1 MPAPG
6 GGSTYVAQPSVRVFT
21 LGRFQVEISGTPLQ
35 FARKVQRRPL
45 DLLELLIA
53 YGGEGVATDRIADT
67 LWPDAEGDAA
77 CLALRATLSR
87 LRKLIGAHAVLGA
100 NRGLTLNP
108 EICWV
113 DALAMS
119 EQLSRTRRPRLD
131 DVDGQAQLV
140 IEEALSH
147 YAGDFLPG
155 EEGLAPVISARER
168 LRSLYLRHLVELGRH
183 YEQDG
188 HPDRAMDLYRRGLE
202 VDASAEEVLR
212 AFIRSCRNLG
222 RSGEG
227 IAAYRSCQAAIQ
239 SRLGA
244 APSAATRIAYRE
256 LLSHAEQEATG
267 QPRSAEALSAAA
279 RDVGPAEIAVAILPF
294 VDQSPGRAYQQLAD
308 AVRETTISLLGAF
321 PQLSLITVP
330 QPDTG
335 WRVARG
341 GEVSHGQSAP
351 RYLLQCNVLVSTDH
365 LRATAHLVDARSGRH
380 AWSAQMDHTLGDS
393 IKTCDEVAIRVAE
406 GLVAKLLGEECAGQ
420 LLNPNVHVWKALAMA
435 RVLLNR
441 QSRQDHL
448 RACALIARVIE
459 AEDEEEE
466 PFSLALRANSRILE
480 GWKWWT
486 ARPEAMLRSGEQE
499 MRALQKHYGWGAKG
513 IHAVSFACALRG
525 DFDEAMR
532 VARRRI
538 DQAPEDSFTHAFL
551 GLSLLYQGRH
561 AEAMEGLTDAVLVCP
576 QPVHWVYKDRA
587 AAQFCAGRYDEAA
600 STLATV
606 LVDDYPLHRE
616 SNLLNARMLYVASLA
631 AGGRV
636 DQARHEAQATLAAY
650 PLAAARD
657 WCRWHFQPYR
667 VQSPAAR
674 VERLLVGAGLPR
686 QRAP

>member
-1 MPAPG
+1 MPAAYG
-6 GGSTYVAQPSVRVFT
+6 RCADLEQPAVRVFT
-21 LGRFQVEISGTPLQ
+21 LGRFQVEISGVPLQ
-35 FARKVQRRPL
+35 FARKAQRRPL

-53 YGGEGVATDRIADT
+53 YGGEGVATDRVADA

-77 CLALRATLSR
+77 YTALRATLSR
-87 LRKLIGAHAVLGA
+87 LRKLIGANAVLGA
-100 NRGLTLNP
+100 NRSLTLNSKV
-108 EICWV
+108 CWI

-119 EQLSRTRRPRLD
+119 EQLSRAGRPQLD
-131 DVDGQAQLV
+131 DCDGQTLFS

-155 EEGLAPVISARER
+155 EDDLAPVISARER
-168 LRSLYLRHLVELGRH
+168 LRSLYLRHLVELGRL

-188 HPDRAMDLYRRGLE
+188 QSDRAMDLYRRGLE
-202 VDASAEEVLR
+202 VDAAAEVVLR
-212 AFIRSCRNLG
+212 AFMRSCRNLG

-227 IAAYRSCQAAIQ
+227 IAAYRSCQAAML
-239 SRLGA
+239 SRLGV
-244 APSAATRIAYRE
+244 APSAATQLAYRE
-256 LLSHAEQEATG
+256 LLRHTEPEATG
-267 QPRSAEALSAAA
+267 QPRSAGALPAAA
-279 RDVGPAEIAVAILPF
+279 RDIGPAEIAVAVLPF
-294 VDQSPGRAYQQLAD
+294 VDQSPGRAYQPLAD
-308 AVRETTISLLGAF
+308 AVRETSISLLGAF

-330 QPDTG
+330 QSDAG
-335 WRVARG
+335 WRDARSS
-341 GEVSHGQSAP
+341 EVSGDHSAP

-365 LRATAHLVDARSGRH
+365 LRATANLVDARSGRH
-380 AWSAQMDHTLGDS
+380 AWSEQMDHTLGDS

-406 GLVAKLLGEECAGQ
+406 GLVAKLLGEECAGH
-420 LLNPNVHVWKALAMA
+420 LLNPNVHVWKALALA

-448 RACALIARVIE
+448 RACALIARVME
-459 AEDEEEE
+459 AKEEEEE

-499 MRALQKHYGWGAKG
+499 MRELQKHYGWGAKG

-538 DQAPEDSFTHAFL
+538 DQAPDDSFTHAFL

-561 AEAMEGLTDAVLVCP
+561 AEAMEGLTDAVLVSP

-636 DQARHEAQATLAAY
+636 DQARHEAHATLAAY

-667 VQSPAAR
+667 VKSPASR
-674 VERLLVGAGLPR
+674 IERLLVGAGLPR
-686 QRAP
+686 QRAA

>member
-21 LGRFQVEISGTPLQ
+21 LGRFQVEIRGIPLR
-35 FARKVQRRPL
+35 FARKTQRRPL
-45 DLLELLIA
+45 DLLELVIA
-53 YGGEGVATDRIADT
+53 YGGEGVATDRLADA
-67 LWPDAEGDAA
+67 LWPDAEGDASYT
-77 CLALRATLSR
+77 ALRATLSR
-87 LRKLIGAHAVLGA
+87 LRRLIGANAVLSA
-100 NRGLTLNP
+100 SRGLTLNSKV
-108 EICWV
+108 CWV

-119 EQLSRTRRPRLD
+119 ELLSRARNHHLE
-131 DVDGQAQLV
+131 DVDGRTPLV

-155 EEGLAPVISARER
+155 EDALAPVILAREK
-168 LRSLYLRHLVELGRH
+168 LRSLYLRHLVELGRL

-188 HPDRAMDLYRRGLE
+188 QPDRAIDLYRRGLE
-202 VDASAEEVLR
+202 VDASAEEALR
-212 AFIRSCRNLG
+212 AFMRSCQNLG
-222 RSGEG
+222 RAGEG
-227 IAAYRSCQAAIQ
+227 IAAYRSCQAVMQ
-239 SRLGA
+239 GRLGV
-244 APSAATRIAYRE
+244 APSAATQIAYRE
-256 LLSHAEQEATG
+256 LLFHTEQEAAG
-267 QPRSAEALSAAA
+267 QPRGAGALPAAA
-279 RDVGPAEIAVAILPF
+279 RDVGAAEIAVAILPF
-294 VDQSPGRAYQQLAD
+294 LDQSPGRAYQRLAD

-321 PQLSLITVP
+321 PQLLLITVP
-330 QPDTG
+330 LTDTG
-335 WRVARG
+335 WRVARD
-341 GEVSHGQSAP
+341 GEVSSGHSAP

-365 LRATAHLVDARSGRH
+365 LRATAQLVDARSGRH
-380 AWSAQMDHTLGDS
+380 AWSELMDHTLGDS

-448 RACALIARVIE
+448 RACALIARVME
-459 AEDEEEE
+459 AEEKEEE

-499 MRALQKHYGWGAKG
+499 MRDLQKHYGWGAKG

-525 DFDEAMR
+525 EFDEAMR
-532 VARRRI
+532 VARQRI
-538 DQAPEDSFTHAFL
+538 EQAPEDSFTHAFL

-561 AEAMEGLTDAVLVCP
+561 AEAMEGLTDAVLVSP

-631 AGGRV
+631 AVGRV
-636 DQARHEAQATLAAY
+636 DQARHEAHATLAAY

-667 VQSPAAR
+667 VKSPAAR
-674 VERLLVGAGLPR
+674 VERLLVASGLPR
-686 QRAP
+686 